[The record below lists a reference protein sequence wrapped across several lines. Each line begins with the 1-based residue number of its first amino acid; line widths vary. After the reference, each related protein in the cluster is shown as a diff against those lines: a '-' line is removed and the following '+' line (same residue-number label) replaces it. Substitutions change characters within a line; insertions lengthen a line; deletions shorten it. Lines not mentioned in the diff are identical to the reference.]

1 MLHIFFFLSLF
12 LFLLASTEKRNST
25 WSRLRERKTWKK
37 KEERRR
43 KEIHTSLAHR
53 VTTAAWEDPSLINY
67 LAWGLRKSVEIPIF
81 ERVQHC
87 SRRRVVSSSCED
99 TFSSTSLSP
108 LLAFLSSSFLRILE
122 KENEDSTHY
131 FFFIIIMWDREI
143 GRSFLFL
150 PRSFLSLSL
159 IFSFVVTFIC
169 NCVYIYFFFSF
180 IPCSFSLSLSFF
192 FFNRPPSQWNVLRGK
207 LFSGN
212 ASTAF
217 SADFQWIRGPL
228 AFRVI
233 HRWKD
238 KIKTKRKSE
247 KKLKG
252 RERGFARF
260 EKRVVRQKRKLRS
273 ILLFPLSAHC
283 V

>member
-25 WSRLRERKTWKK
+25 WSRLRERKMWKK

-131 FFFIIIMWDREI
+131 FFFIIIMRDREI

-159 IFSFVVTFIC
+159 WSFR
-169 NCVYIYFFFSF
+169 
-180 IPCSFSLSLSFF
+180 SLSLLFATVYICISSSLLLLARSLSLVFLFQSAPFTMERSKGKTFF
-192 FFNRPPSQWNVLRGK
+192 G
-207 LFSGN
+207 
-212 ASTAF
+212 
-217 SADFQWIRGPL
+217 
-228 AFRVI
+228 
-233 HRWKD
+233 
-238 KIKTKRKSE
+238 
-247 KKLKG
+247 
-252 RERGFARF
+252 
-260 EKRVVRQKRKLRS
+260 
-273 ILLFPLSAHC
+273 
-283 V
+283 

>member
-159 IFSFVVTFIC
+159 WSFR
-169 NCVYIYFFFSF
+169 
-180 IPCSFSLSLSFF
+180 SLSLLFATVYICISSSLLLLARSLSLVFLFQSAPFTMERSKGKTFF
-192 FFNRPPSQWNVLRGK
+192 G
-207 LFSGN
+207 
-212 ASTAF
+212 
-217 SADFQWIRGPL
+217 
-228 AFRVI
+228 
-233 HRWKD
+233 
-238 KIKTKRKSE
+238 
-247 KKLKG
+247 
-252 RERGFARF
+252 
-260 EKRVVRQKRKLRS
+260 
-273 ILLFPLSAHC
+273 
-283 V
+283 